1 MKKMYIILMLLG
13 VISSPVDIN
22 RKINIYEDRE
32 IIEKY
37 GEYLEGI
44 DIEDYSPSI
53 KKTDLIIDISG
64 FNNNTINYNDL
75 EIKHVLSPINIL
87 ENFEYDDKKLS
98 KLLINNFSKNLEQK
112 IKENILE
119 VSKKNNLIS
128 NIFIE
133 KNSDLEK
140 LEEFKSELVNY
151 GNSRLAEVGIL
162 EKGKFITSEN
172 NSEVYN
178 NIIELEL
185 E

>member
-53 KKTDLIIDISG
+53 KKTDLIIDLSG

-98 KLLINNFSKNLEQK
+98 KLLINN
-112 IKENILE
+112 
-119 VSKKNNLIS
+119 LIRS
-128 NIFIE
+128 TMR
-133 KNSDLEK
+133 NS
-140 LEEFKSELVNY
+140 
-151 GNSRLAEVGIL
+151 
-162 EKGKFITSEN
+162 
-172 NSEVYN
+172 
-178 NIIELEL
+178 
-185 E
+185 